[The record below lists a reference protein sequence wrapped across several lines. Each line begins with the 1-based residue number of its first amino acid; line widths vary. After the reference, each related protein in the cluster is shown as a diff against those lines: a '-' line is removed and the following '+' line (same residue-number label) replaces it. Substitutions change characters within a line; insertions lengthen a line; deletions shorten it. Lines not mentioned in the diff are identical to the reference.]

1 MIRFVLVVKDMEFP
15 RDEEELRLLA
25 DYEACHREQVFAEG
39 ELANP
44 RRNMLYPTY
53 KRLAD
58 SLAAIRL
65 ECKKISLAI
74 GAHIKKKR
82 PKIP

>member
-1 MIRFVLVVKDMEFP
+1 MQFP

-25 DYEACHREQVFAEG
+25 DYEACHREEVFAEAKI
-39 ELANP
+39 ANP
-44 RRNMLYPTY
+44 RRSTLYPTY

-65 ECKKISLAI
+65 ECKEISLAI
-74 GAHIKKKR
+74 GALIKKKR
-82 PKIP
+82 PKIT